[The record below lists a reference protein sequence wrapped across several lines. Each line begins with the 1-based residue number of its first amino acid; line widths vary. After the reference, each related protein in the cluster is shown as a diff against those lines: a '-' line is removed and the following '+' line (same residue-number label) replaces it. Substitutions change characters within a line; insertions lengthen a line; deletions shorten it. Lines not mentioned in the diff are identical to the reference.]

1 MEDLNV
7 LEMHYRTTQ
16 STTVPQL
23 GRADQAIAHMLTKT
37 EVSNLFFSDLNM
49 GVVQAAI
56 AKSVLTVTGKQIGAQ
71 SEPELFLIMRS
82 IYLQY
87 GRNGVDSTVAE
98 VRALNQRVVEYCVD
112 VVVANLTQYMR
123 YVQEVGRVPVPHQ
136 RPPNLSSAGTKSL
149 ELKVL

>member
-1 MEDLNV
+1 M

-23 GRADQAIAHMLTKT
+23 GRADQAVAHMLTKT
-37 EVSNLFFSDLNM
+37 EVSELFFSDLNM
-49 GVVQAAI
+49 GVVQASI
-56 AKSVLTVTGKQIGAQ
+56 AKSVLTLTGKQIGRQ
-71 SEPELFLIMRS
+71 SESELFLIMRS

-87 GRNGVDSTVAE
+87 SRNDAGNVTAE
-98 VRALNQRVVEYCVD
+98 VRALNQRVVQYCVD

-123 YVQEVGRVPVPHQ
+123 YVQEVGRVPVPQQ
-136 RPPNLSSAGTKSL
+136 RPPHLSSAGTKSL

>member
-16 STTVPQL
+16 STTVPRL
-23 GRADQAIAHMLTKT
+23 GRADQAVAHMLTKT
-37 EVSNLFFSDLNM
+37 EVSELFFSDLNM

-56 AKSVLTVTGKQIGAQ
+56 SNSVLALTGKQIGRQ
-71 SEPELFLIMRS
+71 SESELFLIMRS

-87 GRNGVDSTVAE
+87 GRNGVDRAVAE
-98 VRALNQRVVEYCVD
+98 VRSLNQRVVEYCVD

-136 RPPNLSSAGTKSL
+136 RPPHLSSAGTKSL